1 MHGLFGYREV
11 IDTIKWG
18 LNELGHPVTETLNT
32 IEPDKV
38 NVLFGGQMLEL
49 EQIVNLPEN
58 TIFYHLEQ
66 LSGLEK
72 KNVRMSVKVLSKK
85 FQLWDYSRAN
95 LTKWQ
100 ELGTLYPVKHVPI
113 GYAEP
118 LTHIEKVEEDIDV
131 LFYGVPGQN
140 RLHAIVEACNR
151 RLKVVYACG
160 LYGAS
165 RDSLIARSK
174 IVLNINIYDSKIFEE
189 VRVSYLLANRKAV
202 VADADPDTRIED
214 DMRFAVRFAPLNEIA
229 KTCKELVADD
239 DARHSLEEA
248 GFEAIKNRDIRKILA
263 EVLP

>member
-1 MHGLFGYREV
+1 MHGLYGYREV

-18 LNELGHPVTETLNT
+18 LQQLGHDVNETLNT
-32 IEPDKV
+32 IEPGKV

-49 EQIVNLPEN
+49 EEIVKLPEN

-66 LSGLEK
+66 LSALEK
-72 KNVRMSVKVLSKK
+72 KHVRMSVKVLSKK

-95 LTKWQ
+95 LAKWQ
-100 ELGTLYPVKHVPI
+100 DLGTLLPVKHVPI

-118 LTHIEKVEEDIDV
+118 LTHIEKGEEDIDV

-140 RLHAIVEACNR
+140 RLYAIVEACNR

-174 IVLNINIYDSKIFEE
+174 IVLNVNIYDSKIFEE

-202 VADADPDTRIED
+202 VADAHPDTRIED
-214 DMRFAVRFAPLNEIA
+214 DMRFAVRFSPLNQIA
-229 KTCKELVADD
+229 EACQQLIADD
-239 DARHSLEEA
+239 DARHALEEA
-248 GFEAIKNRDIRKILA
+248 GFEAIKQRDIRKILKG
-263 EVLP
+263 VIS